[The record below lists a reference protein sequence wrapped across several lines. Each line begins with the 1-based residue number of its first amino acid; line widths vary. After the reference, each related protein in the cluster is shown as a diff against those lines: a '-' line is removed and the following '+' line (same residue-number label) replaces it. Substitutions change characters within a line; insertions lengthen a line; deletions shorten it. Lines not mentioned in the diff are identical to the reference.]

1 MRRRRR
7 EHSLLLKASKML
19 VSWAQASTSH
29 SATGGERYG
38 HFRSG
43 GEGRRDPPPRP
54 RETLML
60 RAPVARSVSAYHLR
74 SNRESAPMKT
84 ASLAM
89 ALFML

>member
-60 RAPVARSVSAYHLR
+60 RAPVPGRSGRGAPVALRRQGSRPRHLYR
-74 SNRESAPMKT
+74 
-84 ASLAM
+84 
-89 ALFML
+89 